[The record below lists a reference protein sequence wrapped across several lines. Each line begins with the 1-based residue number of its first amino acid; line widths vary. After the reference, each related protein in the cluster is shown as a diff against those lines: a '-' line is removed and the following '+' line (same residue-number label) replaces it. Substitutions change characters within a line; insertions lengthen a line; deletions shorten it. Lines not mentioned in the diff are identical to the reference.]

1 VSPLRALSLAAA
13 FSVAAAVATIAR
25 AQTPPAAPSA
35 TAAQKEQPS
44 IRDDRDAVNAGLKW
58 LTLIDG
64 GNAGA
69 AWDDSAPQLKKA
81 VTREKFVAA
90 MRELRKPLGKLA
102 TRNPVRFA
110 RSHEMPG
117 APSGDYAIIEYEAKF
132 AGGKKLA
139 EVLVWTLAD
148 GDIWR
153 VAGYEY
159 R

>member
-1 VSPLRALSLAAA
+1 VTPLRALSLVAFPAALA
-13 FSVAAAVATIAR
+13 LAPVAR
-25 AQTPPAAPSA
+25 GQTPPAPPAAPA
-35 TAAQKEQPS
+35 VNEQPS

-58 LTLIDG
+58 LALVDADK
-64 GNAGA
+64 AGA
-69 AWDDSAPQLKKA
+69 AWDDAAPLLRKA

-102 TRNPVRFA
+102 ARTPVRFA

-117 APSGDYAIIEYEAKF
+117 APAGDYAIVEYEAKF
-132 AGGKKLA
+132 ARGKKLS
-139 EVLVWTLAD
+139 EILVWALED